1 MITISK
7 TIKSVGNFFDKM
19 AKVRVQSWLMR
30 MGREWVERNGYSYE
44 DVQSGVSKWPWRQS
58 PVKIAEEKE
67 ISRAIRELKS
77 YNDNELRDIGIPRS
91 KIEYMVRYGRGGDEF
106 ETDRAA

>member
-7 TIKSVGNFFDKM
+7 TINSMGKFFDKM

-30 MGREWVERNGYSYE
+30 MGPEWVEKNGYNYE
-44 DVQSGVSKWPWRQS
+44 DILSGVSKWPWRQS
-58 PVKIAEEKE
+58 PEKAAAEKE
-67 ISRAIRELKS
+67 IKQAIRELKS

-91 KIEYMVRYGRGGDEF
+91 KIEYMVRYGNSGDEF
-106 ETDRAA
+106 DTDRAA

>member
-7 TIKSVGNFFDKM
+7 TINSVAKFFDKM

-30 MGREWVERNGYSYE
+30 MGPEWVERNGYSYK
-44 DVQSGVSKWPWRQS
+44 DIQIGISKWPWRQS
-58 PVKIAEEKE
+58 PEKIAEEKE

-91 KIEYMVRYGRGGDEF
+91 KIEYMVRYGNSGDEF
-106 ETDRAA
+106 DTDRAA